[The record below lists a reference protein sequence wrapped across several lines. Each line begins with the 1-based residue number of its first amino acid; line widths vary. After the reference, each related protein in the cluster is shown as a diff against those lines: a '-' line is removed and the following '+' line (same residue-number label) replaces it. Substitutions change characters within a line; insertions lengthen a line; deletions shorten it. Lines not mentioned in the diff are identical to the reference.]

1 MSRWFTIFRTFALA
15 FVASV
20 GVQLAALAQP
30 YQAPI
35 VDPKTTI
42 RFCYQDI
49 ELYPNYMGEGAE
61 VPSEKPGV
69 NIELYNLVAANA
81 GAAVQYFR
89 YSWNRCIALLTAG
102 RVDSLIASYNTER
115 ASLAKFPQANG
126 QLDAS
131 KRITTS
137 GYYLYHLKNDTTYW
151 DGEKLLDP
159 SISIGAPLGYSIVND
174 LRAMNA
180 NVTEAGTTGS
190 LLNLLLYGR
199 FDAIAAPGSTTQ
211 AMIRA
216 DITRLINVVRDP
228 APLKQSAYYIVF
240 SDSFAARN
248 PALVEEIWNQS
259 KLVREQFR
267 EELLL
272 KY

>member
-1 MSRWFTIFRTFALA
+1 MDRRFTVIRTCVFALIAA
-15 FVASV
+15 FCLQSQAI
-20 GVQLAALAQP
+20 GQP
-30 YQAPI
+30 NQAPNSG
-35 VDPKTTI
+35 PKPTI

-49 ELYPNYMGEGAE
+49 ELYPNYMGEGSA
-61 VPSEKPGV
+61 VPSAKPGV

-89 YSWNRCIALLTAG
+89 YSWNRCLALLTAG
-102 RVDSLIASYNTER
+102 RVDSLIASYNAER
-115 ASLAKFPQANG
+115 ASLAKFPQNHD

-137 GYYLYHLKNDTTYW
+137 GYYLYHLKNGTTYW
-151 DGEKLLDP
+151 DGEKLLDS

-240 SDSFAARN
+240 SDSFAAQN